1 MTHDKDDRKRP
12 HLRLVVDNA
21 EKRQTRPGDGETTF
35 IPFAELNA
43 RYEELK
49 PIFYQEIDP
58 WQGKAIMALERFFVR
73 QQWPY
78 GLDPHHGRL
87 VVLPARI
94 VCPAAE
100 LDPES
105 QDEVFLYVAENSA
118 GHGLCL
124 SLEMIM
130 PFWSEDDSVMEDAL
144 LFGPIHQYG
153 TLFLEENRGDGYLDL
168 VYRLAF
174 PLYPPALSGRLL
186 AKLFAIAG
194 FELTETLRI
203 LAEYPEA

>member
-21 EKRQTRPGDGETTF
+21 EKRLTRSGDGEAVF
-35 IPFAELNA
+35 LPFAELHA
-43 RYEELK
+43 RHEELK
-49 PIFYQEIDP
+49 PLFYQDIDP
-58 WQGKAIMALERFFVR
+58 WQERALMALERFFVQ

-87 VVLPARI
+87 VVLPARV
-94 VCPAAE
+94 VCPTAE
-100 LDPES
+100 LGQES

-130 PFWSEDDSVMEDAL
+130 PFWSDDDSVMEDAL

-153 TLFLEENRGDGYLDL
+153 TLFLEENKGDGYLDL

-174 PLYPPALSGRLL
+174 PLYPPALTMRLL
-186 AKLFAIAG
+186 TKLFTIAG
-194 FELTETLRI
+194 HELTETLRI
-203 LAEYPEA
+203 LADYPEA